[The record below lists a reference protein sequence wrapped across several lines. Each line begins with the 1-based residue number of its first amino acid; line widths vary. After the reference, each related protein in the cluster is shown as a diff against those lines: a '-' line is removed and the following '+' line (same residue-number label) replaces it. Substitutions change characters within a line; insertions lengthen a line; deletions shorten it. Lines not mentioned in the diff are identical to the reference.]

1 MKQKTRRRIS
11 TATNAIVAIFIVL
24 LLLGVV
30 GFFAFFTNNFT
41 SDFKTFYVK
50 VRGETI
56 LNDKENYEVSVNDE
70 YRFDVG
76 YTFGFFNKDQKLG
89 YRVKIKPNITE
100 ETKFDFT
107 VNGEKYGYEGE
118 TDLTQGFDVKQ
129 YDDYFTLTATKDLPD
144 ILQALYPNKM
154 LTDVPNAINSGQDY
168 FMLLIY
174 SEDETTRIAIKFE
187 LTMLRIILTP
197 DKVIF

>member
-56 LNDKENYEVSVNDE
+56 LNDKEHYEISVNEE
-70 YRFDVG
+70 YRFDIG

-89 YRVKIKPNITE
+89 YHVKIVPNITD

-107 VNGEKYGYEGE
+107 INGEKYGYEGE

-129 YDDYFTLTATKDLPD
+129 YDDYFTITATKDLPD
-144 ILQALYPNKM
+144 ILQSMYPNKT

-187 LTMLRIILTP
+187 LTILRIILTP
-197 DKVIF
+197 DKVVF